1 MLGFGEFVSATRHRE
16 YGTVGVPCGELREW
30 PAGLIGGT
38 NTETTVTG
46 AVIGMMIT
54 VTGMMIAVT
63 GQAIDPTGQAIDLTG
78 QAIDLTGHLPRR
90 EKSELTK
97 SVKTMSIATAMA
109 MSTVRQSKDG
119 SSAVVVAGQNLMP
132 VHASQVVDQVP
143 VNLTLT
149 VNPRP
154 VKEGRV
160 ELIIISGQGVLVEV
174 EALVAAEAEDLA
186 DVVRVISIG
195 NYKELDKSMTKT
207 EGRI

>member
-1 MLGFGEFVSATRHRE
+1 
-16 YGTVGVPCGELREW
+16 
-30 PAGLIGGT
+30 
-38 NTETTVTG
+38 
-46 AVIGMMIT
+46 MMIT
-54 VTGMMIAVT
+54 VTGMMIAVTGMVIVVTDQAIDPT

-97 SVKTMSIATAMA
+97 SVKTMFIATAVA
-109 MSTVRQSKDG
+109 MFTVRQSKDG

-149 VNPRP
+149 ANPRL

-160 ELIIISGQGVLVEV
+160 ELIIISGQGVLVEA
-174 EALVAAEAEDLA
+174 EALVAAEVGDLA
-186 DVVRVISIG
+186 DVVRVLSIG
-195 NYKELDKSMTKT
+195 KCKELDKSMIKT
-207 EGRI
+207 GGRI